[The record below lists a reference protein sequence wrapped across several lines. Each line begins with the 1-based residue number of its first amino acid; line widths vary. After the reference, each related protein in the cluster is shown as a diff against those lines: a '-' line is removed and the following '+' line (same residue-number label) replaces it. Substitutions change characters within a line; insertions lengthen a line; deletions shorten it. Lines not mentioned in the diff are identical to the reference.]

1 MRTIA
6 ATLAAC
12 LMVGCSSNPNIGTTG
27 EVVRAKPP
35 VNYASTINNYID
47 LTVKG
52 AQTSRELSIG
62 TPERGS
68 CPMGQGGSN
77 GHVGWVVPVQYSALN
92 KDGSTVTIT
101 KYFFWFADERL
112 KGVTRRMEVCP

>member
-1 MRTIA
+1 MRRIA

-12 LMVGCSSNPNIGTTG
+12 LLAGCSSNPNIGTSG

-52 AQTSRELSIG
+52 AQTSRELNIG
-62 TPERGS
+62 IPERGS
-68 CPMGQGGSN
+68 CPMGQGNN

>member
-1 MRTIA
+1 MSRFT

-12 LMVGCSSNPNIGTTG
+12 LLVGCSSNPNIGKSG
-27 EVVRAKPP
+27 DVVRANPP
-35 VNYASTINNYID
+35 VNYASTISNYID

-52 AQTSRELSIG
+52 AQTSRDLNIG

-68 CPMGQGGSN
+68 CPMGNAAN
-77 GHVGWVVPVQYSALN
+77 GHVGWVVPVQYSSLN
-92 KDGSTVTIT
+92 KDGSTVSIT
-101 KYFFWFADERL
+101 QYFFWFADERL

>member
-1 MRTIA
+1 MSRFTV
-6 ATLAAC
+6 TLAAC
-12 LMVGCSSNPNIGTTG
+12 MLVGCSSNPNIGKSG
-27 EVVRAKPP
+27 DVVRANPP
-35 VNYASTINNYID
+35 VNYASTISNYID
-47 LTVKG
+47 LTVRG
-52 AQTSRELSIG
+52 AQTSRDLNIG

-68 CPMGQGGSN
+68 CPMGNGTN
-77 GHVGWVVPVQYSALN
+77 GHVGWVVPVQYSSPN